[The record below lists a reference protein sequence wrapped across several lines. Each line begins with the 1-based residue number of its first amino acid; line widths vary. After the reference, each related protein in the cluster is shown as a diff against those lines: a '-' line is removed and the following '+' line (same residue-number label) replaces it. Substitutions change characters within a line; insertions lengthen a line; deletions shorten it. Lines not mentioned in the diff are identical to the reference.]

1 MTVIN
6 PIKDR
11 LAAGDILYGGW
22 AGMGSTVATE
32 IFGHMGFD
40 WVLVDGEHGN
50 NDYASFV
57 SQLLALNTGPAAA
70 FVRPESN
77 NPVLLKRLLDLGF
90 YNFMIPM
97 IENAEHALKAVEA
110 TRYPPQ
116 GIRGV
121 SVSTRSNRFG
131 LQSDYFSKINSRICV
146 IAQIETLKSVDH
158 VESIASVDGVDCL
171 FIGPQDLAASIGHLA
186 KPSDESVQALIKEA
200 AQRINASGK
209 PAGILAG
216 DEREALRYLEWG
228 FKFIGVSS
236 DQGLIRRGVQQI
248 FSVLK
253 PDHHSVARA

>member
-1 MTVIN
+1 MSSIN
-6 PIKDR
+6 LIKDR
-11 LAAGDILYGGW
+11 LIAGEILYGGW

-32 IFGHMGFD
+32 ILGHMGFD

-50 NDYASFV
+50 NDHASFV
-57 SQLLALNTGPAAA
+57 SQLLALNTGSAAA

-77 NPVLLKRLLDLGF
+77 NPVMLKRLLDLGF

-97 IENAEHALKAVEA
+97 IENAEHARKAVEA

-131 LQSDYFSKINSRICV
+131 LQADYFSKINSRICV
-146 IAQIETLKSVDH
+146 VAQIETAQSVDQI
-158 VESIASVDGVDCL
+158 ESIASVDGIDCL
-171 FIGPQDLAASIGHLA
+171 FIGPQDLAASMGYLA
-186 KPSDESVQALIKEA
+186 NPSEETVQELIKSA
-200 AQRINASGK
+200 AQRICSLGK

-216 DEREALRYLEWG
+216 DEREALRYREWG
-228 FKFIGVSS
+228 YKFIGVSS
-236 DQGLIRRGVQQI
+236 DQGLIRRGVHQI

-253 PDHHSVARA
+253 PRPS